1 MPICNAFTVDVED
14 YYHVSNFEKHIDRAD
29 WQRHE
34 SRVVANTRRVLELL
48 KKHDVRATFFVLGWV
63 AEHFPDLVGEIR
75 AAGHEI
81 GSHGYWHRLIYQLT
95 PEQFRHDLVRTR
107 TILEGITEGPVV
119 SYRAPSFSITNES
132 LWALE
137 ILAEE
142 GIRFDS
148 SVFPVRHHRYGIP
161 RANPAIHRVDTAAG
175 PLWEFPA
182 SVLRIAGINL
192 PVSGGGYFRLYPV
205 TWSVHFLSKI
215 NRKHG
220 RPFVFFIHPWE
231 LDPDQPRLGVGSRL
245 ARARHYLNLRSTE
258 KKLNV
263 LLEKFRFGRM
273 CDVIEQVA
281 GEADV

>member
-1 MPICNAFTVDVED
+1 MQICNAFTVDVED
-14 YYHVSNFEKHIDRAD
+14 YYHVSNFEKHIDRAE
-29 WQRHE
+29 WERHE
-34 SRVVANTRRVLELL
+34 SRVVANTRHVLAIL
-48 KKHDVRATFFVLGWV
+48 KEHDVRATFFVLGWV
-63 AEHFPDLVGEIR
+63 AEHFPDLVRQIR

-81 GSHGYWHRLIYQLT
+81 GSHGYGHRLIYQLT
-95 PEQFRHDLVRTR
+95 PEQFRDDLVRTR

-119 SYRAPSFSITNES
+119 SYRAPSFSITKES

-137 ILAEE
+137 ILVEE

-182 SVLRIAGINL
+182 SVLRVAGINL

-205 TWSVHFLSKI
+205 KWSVHFLSKI

-245 ARARHYLNLRSTE
+245 ARARHYLNLESTE
-258 KKLNV
+258 RKLNV